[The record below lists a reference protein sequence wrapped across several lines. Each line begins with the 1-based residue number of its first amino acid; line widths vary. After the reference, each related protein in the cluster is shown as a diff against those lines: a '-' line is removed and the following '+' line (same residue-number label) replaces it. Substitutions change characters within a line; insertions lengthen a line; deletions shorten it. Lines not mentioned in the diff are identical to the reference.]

1 VMKRVCKGGWWAIP
15 YQLSLRPLWYWIY

>member
-15 YQLSLRPLWYWIY
+15 YQLSPRLPWYWIH